1 MAYKLILKDF
11 ETLEKNIFFLDSLP
25 EEEALIAHTSFK
37 KSF

>member
-25 EEEALIAHTSFK
+25 EEEALIAHTSF
-37 KSF
+37 